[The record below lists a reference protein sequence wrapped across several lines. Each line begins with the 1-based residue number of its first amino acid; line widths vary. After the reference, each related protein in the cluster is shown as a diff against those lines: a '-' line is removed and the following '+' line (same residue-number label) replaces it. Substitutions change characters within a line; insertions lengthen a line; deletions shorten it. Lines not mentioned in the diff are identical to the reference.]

1 MRTTSRG
8 WLLRVGVKRKS
19 SFKEIKNRKR
29 QKVYFKIEPTEKQG
43 DVVERAKLGCQKVLG
58 TNFNSSPYKLC
69 SLEKVTSYL

>member
-43 DVVERAKLGCQKVLG
+43 DVVETWAETKWYSVANQILFYG
-58 TNFNSSPYKLC
+58 T
-69 SLEKVTSYL
+69 VAH